1 MPVGAIPCVLEMR
14 RASRRLDLE
23 PRAGGFL
30 LGSYAAE
37 KLEEW
42 KQSDQMARDGQLQT
56 GLRKPAFPAC
66 LCTCAT
72 V

>member
-42 KQSDQMARDGQLQT
+42 KQSDQMARE
-56 GLRKPAFPAC
+56 
-66 LCTCAT
+66 
-72 V
+72 

>member
-14 RASRRLDLE
+14 RASRRLE

-42 KQSDQMARDGQLQT
+42 KQSDQMARE
-56 GLRKPAFPAC
+56 
-66 LCTCAT
+66 
-72 V
+72 